1 MKASVQSIYSIEKC
15 PNSMSILKQITIK
28 PVVSVIIPLYN
39 SETTIQRTMLSLLG
53 QPNGKEIEIIVID
66 DGSTDENDNC

>member
-1 MKASVQSIYSIEKC
+1 
-15 PNSMSILKQITIK
+15 MSILKQITIK